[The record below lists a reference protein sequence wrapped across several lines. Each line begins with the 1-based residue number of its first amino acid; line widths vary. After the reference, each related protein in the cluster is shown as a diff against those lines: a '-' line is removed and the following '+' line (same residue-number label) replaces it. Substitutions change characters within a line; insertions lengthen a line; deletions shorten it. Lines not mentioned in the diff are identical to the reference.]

1 MHQREQMMHYGSE
14 NLLQTENKYRGIA
27 GQLMGQEMGLLCL
40 NFFT

>member
-27 GQLMGQEMGLLCL
+27 GQANGTGNGVALS
-40 NFFT
+40 